1 MTEETFVRELERRA
15 DHVHGA
21 PLSFADVRAKARSIQ
36 RRRRTAAAGA
46 VAAVVAAA
54 IVVPTMLAG
63 GPGRTSPDPAP
74 PSPTI
79 TPTTPP
85 TTPSPA
91 PPSPAPGT
99 PGASVL
105 HDGILTLPDGAT
117 VTLDVDTADVQ
128 QLGVLTDGR
137 IVVAGTRPYGV
148 QVYGPDGRLESQHE
162 VASNAITMS
171 ADDTLVTWIDET
183 FRVVVLESGVA
194 VPTTFDSGIP
204 MPGESAGSLDA
215 VLGSDCAAGGC
226 TVLGGDYSTTTT
238 EVTLTGNRDLETS
251 EPLQV
256 AAVSPHGEQ
265 WAVTFPADEGE
276 QFGCSGLYDPAAGDV
291 VARSCDTTLWSYSP
305 DGAHL
310 TGARGDNRMWG
321 SVEVLDE
328 DLDVVLSYA
337 PDAGQVVKDW
347 GWADA
352 EHLLVVVV
360 GLEGNNPDWSLL
372 RVPIDGGEP
381 EVVEGPVPGPNAEM
395 PPVFLVSD

>member
-15 DHVHGA
+15 DHVRGA
-21 PLSFADVRAKARSIQ
+21 RFSIDDVRDRARSIQ
-36 RRRRTAAAGA
+36 RRRRAAVAGA

-54 IVVPTMLAG
+54 IVVPTALAG

-85 TTPSPA
+85 SPA
-91 PPSPAPGT
+91 PPTPGT

-105 HDGILTLPDGAT
+105 HDGVLTLPDGTT
-117 VTLDVDTADVQ
+117 VPTDVDTAELQ
-128 QLGVLTDGR
+128 QYGVLTDGR
-137 IVVAGTRPYGV
+137 VVVPVPGV
-148 QVYGPDGRLESQHE
+148 RLMRVYGPDGQLDAEYD
-162 VASNAITMS
+162 VDLNVITMS
-171 ADDTLVTWIDET
+171 ADDTLVAWIDPD
-183 FRVVVLESGVA
+183 FRVVVLESGKTE
-194 VPTTFDSGIP
+194 PTTFEWGVP
-204 MPGESAGSLDA
+204 MPGESYGSIDA
-215 VLGSDCAAGGC
+215 VYGSDCANGGC
-226 TVLGGDYSTTTT
+226 TLLVGDFVTTTHVLSRVS
-238 EVTLTGNRDLETS
+238 EPAAPLETS
-251 EPLQV
+251 EPLRV
-256 AAVSPHGEQ
+256 AAVSPDGER
-265 WAVTFPADEGE
+265 WAVTFPPTEDGD
-276 QFGCSGLYDPAAGDV
+276 QFGCSGIYDPGAGTV
-291 VARSCDTTLWSYSP
+291 LERNCDTTLWDWSP

-321 SVEVLDE
+321 SVEVLDG
-328 DLDVVLSYA
+328 DLEVVVSYE
-337 PDAGQVVKDW
+337 PGDGQVIKDW

-360 GLEGNNPDWSLL
+360 GLKGNNPDWSLL